1 MCSVSYQVNAEER
14 FFCSHYEYFIR
25 TRVLRLAVVFFS
37 LGCCGNMSTRC
48 TFPPLGSHW
57 CQMLTVAPTMLQLW
71 CVCLQARRLTKL
83 ESWNCSIF
91 PEMPSAQRATGQRG
105 GGGSKRETRGF
116 LAQGYK
122 LPWFFFL
129 LFPFP
134 PSLIFQRNSGDFTVT
149 FSDSLVSHCVWAGVR
164 SDPSRCVVF
173 AAPSSA
179 PRVSGQISSHV
190 IAVFISKLQQI
201 ASCVPVLE
209 ASIGKSSFL
218 EFCTRNGKPQ
228 TLNRSL
234 SPPRGFPQ
242 LCVMDREMS
251 QIMLK
256 SSKSVTQIKGK
267 VYNYDQW
274 TFTRVPVFSGGS
286 QISECLPMT
295 SWWCHQR

>member
-1 MCSVSYQVNAEER
+1 MCSVTYQVNAKER

-25 TRVLRLAVVFFS
+25 TRVIRLAVVFFS

-71 CVCLQARRLTKL
+71 CVLTGKDAWQSWKVETVPFSQKCLLPK
-83 ESWNCSIF
+83 
-91 PEMPSAQRATGQRG
+91 GQQGRG
-105 GGGSKRETRGF
+105 GLNEKRVASRHKAISY
-116 LAQGYK
+116 LD
-122 LPWFFFL
+122 FFFY
-129 LFPFP
+129 P

-201 ASCVPVLE
+201 ASCVPALE

-234 SPPRGFPQ
+234 SSPRGFPQ
-242 LCVMDREMS
+242 LCVMDR
-251 QIMLK
+251 
-256 SSKSVTQIKGK
+256 G
-267 VYNYDQW
+267 
-274 TFTRVPVFSGGS
+274 
-286 QISECLPMT
+286 IS
-295 SWWCHQR
+295 

>member
-1 MCSVSYQVNAEER
+1 
-14 FFCSHYEYFIR
+14 
-25 TRVLRLAVVFFS
+25 
-37 LGCCGNMSTRC
+37 
-48 TFPPLGSHW
+48 
-57 CQMLTVAPTMLQLW
+57 
-71 CVCLQARRLTKL
+71 
-83 ESWNCSIF
+83 
-91 PEMPSAQRATGQRG
+91 MPSAQRATGQRG
-105 GGGSKRETRGF
+105 GLNEKRVASRHKAISY
-116 LAQGYK
+116 LD
-122 LPWFFFL
+122 FFFI
-129 LFPFP
+129 PFS

-234 SPPRGFPQ
+234 SSPRGFAQ
-242 LCVMDREMS
+242 LCVMDSEIL

-256 SSKSVTQIKGK
+256 SSKSVSQIKGK
-267 VYNYDQW
+267 GYNYDQHLL
-274 TFTRVPVFSGGS
+274 
-286 QISECLPMT
+286 ECLFSPEKVK
-295 SWWCHQR
+295 SPSASR